1 MGCDKK
7 EKKEAQLMETL
18 KAEAISAI
26 SKLPESASI
35 DEIMYELYVI
45 DKVKKGRDAA
55 ERGETVTIEELK
67 REIQSW

>member
-35 DEIMYELYVI
+35 DEIMYELSAMS
-45 DKVKKGRDAA
+45 G
-55 ERGETVTIEELK
+55 
-67 REIQSW
+67 